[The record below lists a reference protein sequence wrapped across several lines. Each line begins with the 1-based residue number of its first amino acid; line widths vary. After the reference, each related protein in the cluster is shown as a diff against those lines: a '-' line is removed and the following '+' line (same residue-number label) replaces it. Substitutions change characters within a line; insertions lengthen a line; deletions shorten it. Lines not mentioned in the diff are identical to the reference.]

1 LKAGPE
7 QYALGSEAI
16 NSYIVNEA
24 NFRMER
30 KTLPKPSTAPENA
43 MRPEYDFSD
52 GVRGK
57 HYKARLNGYTI
68 KIHKKDGTTLIK
80 HIKREG
86 GITLEPD
93 VQKYFP
99 NSRAVNHALRTLIT
113 LFPEKRRVV
122 GSK

>member
-1 LKAGPE
+1 MKKKP
-7 QYALGSEAI
+7 
-16 NSYIVNEA
+16 
-24 NFRMER
+24 
-30 KTLPKPSTAPENA
+30 LPKSSVTLESD
-43 MRPEYDFSD
+43 MRTEYDFSG

-68 KIHKKDGTTLIK
+68 TIHKKDGTTLIK
-80 HIKREG
+80 NIKREG

-113 LFPEKRRVV
+113 LFPEKRRVA
-122 GSK
+122 GSKDRSY